1 MFLNRDK
8 KQDESEEF
16 NETYEEFVADLRA
29 SGVKGL
35 AGQGTEPEIPRGSA
49 AGAWPGAPSSP
60 ESEQTDGMPDF
71 SAGDPSFT
79 TEAPSSAPSATPTSP
94 AEPSASAP
102 SYREPYGYQPEAPAP
117 TAVAAPSPAPAPSY
131 PQAAPKKPTAPSAA
145 PSSNAYEGAP
155 QYFVGMPVDPSS
167 VSPEAAAAAWPGATT
182 AMPAVGMPVDAA
194 TVAASM
200 PSMPPTSATTA
211 AAMPQMPTTPRAPY
225 DFGQQQAQP
234 GADAPDKAKKGFSLF
249 SKKERKPRE
258 KKAKRSKSPLE
269 KRAAKQRGDA
279 RRLTTLCGALAAVS
293 VFAIGFSAV
302 TFMSGQEMIGRA
314 TANLKSVV
322 TVTQTVAVGSTITED
337 MLAIAQVP
345 SEFVPSDA
353 ADEIDQVAGHKA
365 LSTLTAGIP
374 VSLTTI
380 QASEQP
386 ANMASAVRDG
396 YVAKMYALD
405 GSAGMSPF
413 LSPGDYVTCTYTKD
427 ASGTSENVVLK
438 HVRIIA
444 VGSQLTG
451 TGAEGYNSLTFEL
464 TQEQV
469 EDISHATSF
478 YVTIEPR
485 SEWPDFGKTG
495 DEEETDADTADA
507 AADAQASSND
517 AAKDSMNEAGDAKD
531 GSAASDTGSADTGR
545 GGTVITVDPASGN
558 TPVAEKEA

>member
-49 AGAWPGAPSSP
+49 AGAWPGTPTSP

-71 SAGDPSFT
+71 SAGYPSFT
-79 TEAPSSAPSATPTSP
+79 TEAPSSAPDANTTPTSP
-94 AEPSASAP
+94 AEPHASAP
-102 SYREPYGYQPEAPAP
+102 SYTEPYGYQPEAPAP
-117 TAVAAPSPAPAPSY
+117 TPVAAPSPAPAPGY
-131 PQAAPKKPTAPSAA
+131 PQAAPKKPAAPSAT

-182 AMPAVGMPVDAA
+182 AMPAVGMPVGAA

-200 PSMPPTSATTA
+200 PPTQAPTA
-211 AAMPQMPTTPRAPY
+211 SAMPQMPATPRAPY
-225 DFGQQQAQP
+225 DFGQPQTQHIA
-234 GADAPDKAKKGFSLF
+234 GEPDKAEKGFSLF
-249 SKKERKPRE
+249 SKKEKKPRE
-258 KKAKRSKSPLE
+258 KKAKTLKSPLE

-322 TVTQTVAVGSTITED
+322 TVTQNVAVGSTITED
-337 MLAIAQVP
+337 MLAVTQVP
-345 SEFVPSDA
+345 SEFVPEDA

-365 LSTLTAGIP
+365 LSALTAGIP

-380 QASEQP
+380 QASEEP

-396 YVAKMYALD
+396 YVAKMYALE

-413 LSPGDYVTCTYTKD
+413 LSPGDYVTCTYAKD
-427 ASGTSENVVLK
+427 TSGTSENVVLK

-451 TGAEGYNSLTFEL
+451 TGAEGYSSLTFEL

-495 DEEETDADTADA
+495 DEEEADKGGDPGDT
-507 AADAQASSND
+507 QAEGG
-517 AAKDSMNEAGDAKD
+517 KDSMNAAGDAKG

>member
-49 AGAWPGAPSSP
+49 AGAWPGTPTSP
-60 ESEQTDGMPDF
+60 ESEQTDGIPDL
-71 SAGDPSFT
+71 SAGYPSFT
-79 TEAPSSAPSATPTSP
+79 TEAPSSAPDANTTPTSP
-94 AEPSASAP
+94 AEPHASAP
-102 SYREPYGYQPEAPAP
+102 SYTEPYGYQPEAPAP
-117 TAVAAPSPAPAPSY
+117 TPVAAPSSAPAPSY
-131 PQAAPKKPTAPSAA
+131 PQAAPKKPAAPSAT
-145 PSSNAYEGAP
+145 PTSNAYEGAP

-182 AMPAVGMPVDAA
+182 AMPAVGMPVGAA

-200 PSMPPTSATTA
+200 PPTQAPTA
-211 AAMPQMPTTPRAPY
+211 SAMPQMPATPRAPY
-225 DFGQQQAQP
+225 DFGQPQTQHIA
-234 GADAPDKAKKGFSLF
+234 GEPDKAEKGFSLF
-249 SKKERKPRE
+249 SKKEKKPRE
-258 KKAKRSKSPLE
+258 KKAKSLKSPLE

-322 TVTQTVAVGSTITED
+322 TVTQNVGVGSTITED
-337 MLAIAQVP
+337 MLAVTQVP
-345 SEFVPSDA
+345 SEFVPEDA

-365 LSTLTAGIP
+365 LSALTAGIP

-380 QASEQP
+380 QASEEP

-396 YVAKMYALD
+396 YVAKMYALE

-427 ASGTSENVVLK
+427 TSGTSENVVLK

-451 TGAEGYNSLTFEL
+451 TGAEGYSSLTFEL

-478 YVTIEPR
+478 YVAIEPR

-495 DEEETDADTADA
+495 DEEDADKGGDPTDT
-507 AADAQASSND
+507 QAEGG
-517 AAKDSMNEAGDAKD
+517 KDSMNAAGDAKG

>member
-49 AGAWPGAPSSP
+49 AGAWPGAPSTP

-71 SAGDPSFT
+71 SAGYPSFT

-94 AEPSASAP
+94 AEPHASAP

-117 TAVAAPSPAPAPSY
+117 TPVAAPSPAPAPSY
-131 PQAAPKKPTAPSAA
+131 PQAAPKKPAAPSAT
-145 PSSNAYEGAP
+145 PTGNAYEGAP

-182 AMPAVGMPVDAA
+182 AMPAVGMPVGAA

-200 PSMPPTSATTA
+200 PPTQAPSAS
-211 AAMPQMPTTPRAPY
+211 AMPQMPATPRAPY
-225 DFGQQQAQP
+225 DFGQPQTQP
-234 GADAPDKAKKGFSLF
+234 GAREPDKAEKGFPLF
-249 SKKERKPRE
+249 SKKEKKPRE
-258 KKAKRSKSPLE
+258 KKAKSLKSPLE

-322 TVTQTVAVGSTITED
+322 TVTQNVAVGSTITED
-337 MLAIAQVP
+337 MLAVTQVP
-345 SEFVPSDA
+345 SEFVPDDA

-365 LSTLTAGIP
+365 LSALTAGIP

-380 QASEQP
+380 QASEEP

-396 YVAKMYALD
+396 YVAKMYALE

-413 LSPGDYVTCTYTKD
+413 LSPGDYVTCTYAKD
-427 ASGTSENVVLK
+427 TSGTSENVVLK

-451 TGAEGYNSLTFEL
+451 TGAEGYSSLTFEL

-495 DEEETDADTADA
+495 DEEGTGAQDADKGGDA
-507 AADAQASSND
+507 GDTQTEGG
-517 AAKDSMNEAGDAKD
+517 KDSMNAAGDAKD

>member
-8 KQDESEEF
+8 KVEAETFDED
-16 NETYEEFVADLRA
+16 YEAFAAGLR
-29 SGVKGL
+29 SDGERGL
-35 AGQGTEPEIPRGSA
+35 AGAGVSEPEIPRGTTQA
-49 AGAWPGAPSSP
+49 EIPGAP
-60 ESEQTDGMPDF
+60 DF
-71 SAGDPSFT
+71 SVGYPSFME
-79 TEAPSSAPSATPTSP
+79 EAPSVSAGAPSESKGSP
-94 AEPSASAP
+94 AVANPKPMQAPEPTRP
-102 SYREPYGYQPEAPAP
+102 QTYEAPA
-117 TAVAAPSPAPAPSY
+117 A
-131 PQAAPKKPTAPSAA
+131 
-145 PSSNAYEGAP
+145 GP
-155 QYFVGMPVDPSS
+155 QYFVGMPVDPSAMNA
-167 VSPEAAAAAWPGATT
+167 EAAAAAWPGATT
-182 AMPAVGMPVDAA
+182 AMPAVGMPVGAA

-200 PSMPPTSATTA
+200 PASAPMPPTQAPSAS
-211 AAMPQMPTTPRAPY
+211 AMPQMPATPRAPY
-225 DFGQQQAQP
+225 DFGQPQTQP
-234 GADAPDKAKKGFSLF
+234 GACEPDKAEKGFSLF
-249 SKKERKPRE
+249 SKKEKKPRE
-258 KKAKRSKSPLE
+258 KKAKTLKSPLE

-322 TVTQTVAVGSTITED
+322 TVTQNVGVGSTITED
-337 MLAIAQVP
+337 MLAVAQVP
-345 SEFVPSDA
+345 SEFVPEDA

-365 LSTLTAGIP
+365 LSALTAGIP

-380 QASEQP
+380 QASEEP

-427 ASGTSENVVLK
+427 TSDTSENVVLK

-451 TGAEGYNSLTFEL
+451 TGAEGYDSLTFEL

-485 SEWPDFGKTG
+485 SEWPDFGKTA
-495 DEEETDADTADA
+495 DEEGKDAQDADKGGDA
-507 AADAQASSND
+507 GDTQAEGG
-517 AAKDSMNEAGDAKD
+517 KDSMNAAGDAKD

>member
-71 SAGDPSFT
+71 SAGYPSFT

-94 AEPSASAP
+94 AEPHASAP

-117 TAVAAPSPAPAPSY
+117 TPVAAPSPAPAPSY
-131 PQAAPKKPTAPSAA
+131 PQAAPKKPAAPSAT

-182 AMPAVGMPVDAA
+182 AMPAVGMPVGAA

-200 PSMPPTSATTA
+200 PAPPTSAATA
-211 AAMPQMPTTPRAPY
+211 SAMPQMPATPRAPY
-225 DFGQQQAQP
+225 DFGQPQAQP
-234 GADAPDKAKKGFSLF
+234 GAREPDKAKKGFSLF
-249 SKKERKPRE
+249 SKKEKKPRE
-258 KKAKRSKSPLE
+258 KKAKSLKSPLE
-269 KRAAKQRGDA
+269 KRAAKQRSDA

-322 TVTQTVAVGSTITED
+322 TVTQNVAVGSTITED
-337 MLAIAQVP
+337 MLAVTQVP
-345 SEFVPSDA
+345 SEFVPEDA

-365 LSTLTAGIP
+365 LSALTAGIP

-380 QASEQP
+380 QASEEP

-427 ASGTSENVVLK
+427 TSGTSENVVLK

-451 TGAEGYNSLTFEL
+451 TGAEGYSSLTFEL

-495 DEEETDADTADA
+495 GEEETGAQDANKDGNAGDT
-507 AADAQASSND
+507 QAEGG
-517 AAKDSMNEAGDAKD
+517 KDSMNAAGDAKD

>member
-16 NETYEEFVADLRA
+16 NETYEDFAADLRA

-49 AGAWPGAPSSP
+49 ASAWPGAPSSP

-71 SAGDPSFT
+71 SAGYPSFT

-94 AEPSASAP
+94 AEPHASAP

-117 TAVAAPSPAPAPSY
+117 TPVAAPSPAPAPSY
-131 PQAAPKKPTAPSAA
+131 PQAEPKKPAAPSAT

-155 QYFVGMPVDPSS
+155 QYFVGMPVDPSAMNA
-167 VSPEAAAAAWPGATT
+167 EAAAAAWPGATT
-182 AMPAVGMPVDAA
+182 AMPAVGMPVGAA

-200 PSMPPTSATTA
+200 PAPPTSAATA
-211 AAMPQMPTTPRAPY
+211 SAMPQMPATPRAPY
-225 DFGQQQAQP
+225 DFGQPQTQP
-234 GADAPDKAKKGFSLF
+234 GAREPDKAKKGFPLF
-249 SKKERKPRE
+249 SKKEKKPRE
-258 KKAKRSKSPLE
+258 KKAKSLKSPLE

-322 TVTQTVAVGSTITED
+322 TVTQNVGVGSTITED
-337 MLAIAQVP
+337 MLAVTQVP
-345 SEFVPSDA
+345 SEFVPEDA

-380 QASEQP
+380 QASEEP

-413 LSPGDYVTCTYTKD
+413 LSPGDYVTCTYAKD
-427 ASGTSENVVLK
+427 TSGTSENVVLK

-451 TGAEGYNSLTFEL
+451 TGAEGYSSLTFEL

-495 DEEETDADTADA
+495 DEEGTGAQDADATDTQADGG
-507 AADAQASSND
+507 
-517 AAKDSMNEAGDAKD
+517 KDSMNAAGDAKD
-531 GSAASDTGSADTGR
+531 GSAVSDTGSADTGR

>member
-49 AGAWPGAPSSP
+49 ASAWPGGISSP

-71 SAGDPSFT
+71 SAGYPSFT
-79 TEAPSSAPSATPTSP
+79 TEAPSSTPSTTPTSP
-94 AEPSASAP
+94 AEPHASAP
-102 SYREPYGYQPEAPAP
+102 SYTEPYGYQPEAPAP
-117 TAVAAPSPAPAPSY
+117 TPVAAPSPAPAPGY
-131 PQAAPKKPTAPSAA
+131 PQAAPKKPAAPSAT
-145 PSSNAYEGAP
+145 PTGNAYEGAP

-182 AMPAVGMPVDAA
+182 AMPAVGMPVGAA

-200 PSMPPTSATTA
+200 PAPPTSAATA
-211 AAMPQMPTTPRAPY
+211 SAMPQMPATPRAPY
-225 DFGQQQAQP
+225 DFGQPQSQHIAEE
-234 GADAPDKAKKGFSLF
+234 PDKAKKGFSLF
-249 SKKERKPRE
+249 SKKEKKPRE
-258 KKAKRSKSPLE
+258 KKAKTLKSPLE

-322 TVTQTVAVGSTITED
+322 TVTQDVAVGSTITED
-337 MLAIAQVP
+337 MLAVTQVP
-345 SEFVPSDA
+345 SEFVPEDA

-365 LSTLTAGIP
+365 LSALTAGIP

-380 QASEQP
+380 QASEEP

-396 YVAKMYALD
+396 YVAKMYALE

-427 ASGTSENVVLK
+427 TSGTSENVVLK

-451 TGAEGYNSLTFEL
+451 TGAEGYSSLTFEL

-495 DEEETDADTADA
+495 DEEGTGAQDADKGGDA
-507 AADAQASSND
+507 GDTQAEGG
-517 AAKDSMNEAGDAKD
+517 KDSMNAAGDAKD

>member
-8 KQDESEEF
+8 KVEAETFDED
-16 NETYEEFVADLRA
+16 YEAFAAGLR
-29 SGVKGL
+29 SDGERGL
-35 AGQGTEPEIPRGSA
+35 AGAGVSEPEIPRGTTQA
-49 AGAWPGAPSSP
+49 EIPGAP
-60 ESEQTDGMPDF
+60 DF
-71 SAGDPSFT
+71 SVGYPSFT

-94 AEPSASAP
+94 AEPHASAP
-102 SYREPYGYQPEAPAP
+102 SYTEPYGYQPEAPAP
-117 TAVAAPSPAPAPSY
+117 TPVAAPSPAPAPSY
-131 PQAAPKKPTAPSAA
+131 PQAAPKKPAAPSAT

-182 AMPAVGMPVDAA
+182 AMPAVGMPVGAA

-200 PSMPPTSATTA
+200 PAPPTSAATA
-211 AAMPQMPTTPRAPY
+211 SAMPQMPATPRAPY
-225 DFGQQQAQP
+225 DFGQPQAQP
-234 GADAPDKAKKGFSLF
+234 GACEPDKAEKGFSLF
-249 SKKERKPRE
+249 SKKEKKPRE
-258 KKAKRSKSPLE
+258 KKAKSLKSPLE

-322 TVTQTVAVGSTITED
+322 TVTQNVGVGSTITED
-337 MLAIAQVP
+337 MLAVTQVP
-345 SEFVPSDA
+345 SEFVPEDA

-365 LSTLTAGIP
+365 LSALTAGIP

-380 QASEQP
+380 QASEEP

-396 YVAKMYALD
+396 YVAKMYALE

-427 ASGTSENVVLK
+427 TSGTSENVVLK

-451 TGAEGYNSLTFEL
+451 TGAEGYSSLTFEL

-495 DEEETDADTADA
+495 DEEGTGAQDADKGGDA
-507 AADAQASSND
+507 GDTQAEGG
-517 AAKDSMNEAGDAKD
+517 KDSMNAAGDAKD

>member
-49 AGAWPGAPSSP
+49 AGAWPGAPSTP

-71 SAGDPSFT
+71 SAGYPSFT

-94 AEPSASAP
+94 AEPHASAP

-117 TAVAAPSPAPAPSY
+117 TPVAAPSPAPAPSY
-131 PQAAPKKPTAPSAA
+131 PQAAPKKPAA
-145 PSSNAYEGAP
+145 PAATPTGNAYEGAP

-182 AMPAVGMPVDAA
+182 AMPAVGMPVGAA

-200 PSMPPTSATTA
+200 PAPPTSAATA
-211 AAMPQMPTTPRAPY
+211 SAMPQMPATPRAPY
-225 DFGQQQAQP
+225 DFGQPQTQP
-234 GADAPDKAKKGFSLF
+234 GAGEPDKAKKGFPLF
-249 SKKERKPRE
+249 SKKEKKPRE
-258 KKAKRSKSPLE
+258 KKAKTLKSPLE

-322 TVTQTVAVGSTITED
+322 TVTQNVAVGSTITED
-337 MLAIAQVP
+337 MLAVTQVP
-345 SEFVPSDA
+345 SEFVPDDA

-365 LSTLTAGIP
+365 LSALTAGIP

-380 QASEQP
+380 QASEEP

-396 YVAKMYALD
+396 YVAKMYALE

-413 LSPGDYVTCTYTKD
+413 LSPGDYVTCTYAKD
-427 ASGTSENVVLK
+427 TSGTSENVVLK

-451 TGAEGYNSLTFEL
+451 TGAEGYSSLTFEL

-495 DEEETDADTADA
+495 DEEGTGAQDADKGGDA
-507 AADAQASSND
+507 GDTQTEGG
-517 AAKDSMNEAGDAKD
+517 KDSMNAAGDAKD

>member
-49 AGAWPGAPSSP
+49 AGAWPGAPSTP

-71 SAGDPSFT
+71 SAGYPSFT

-94 AEPSASAP
+94 AEPHASAP

-117 TAVAAPSPAPAPSY
+117 TPVAAPSPAPAPSY
-131 PQAAPKKPTAPSAA
+131 PQAAPKKPAA
-145 PSSNAYEGAP
+145 PAATPTGNAYEGAP

-182 AMPAVGMPVDAA
+182 AMPAVGMPVGAA

-200 PSMPPTSATTA
+200 PPTQAPSAS
-211 AAMPQMPTTPRAPY
+211 AMPQMPATPRAPY
-225 DFGQQQAQP
+225 DFGQPQTQP
-234 GADAPDKAKKGFSLF
+234 GAREPDKAEKGFPLF
-249 SKKERKPRE
+249 SKKEKKPRE
-258 KKAKRSKSPLE
+258 KKAKSLKSPLE

-322 TVTQTVAVGSTITED
+322 TVTQNVAVGSTITED
-337 MLAIAQVP
+337 MLAVTQVP
-345 SEFVPSDA
+345 SEFVPDDA

-365 LSTLTAGIP
+365 LSALTAGIP

-380 QASEQP
+380 QASEEP

-396 YVAKMYALD
+396 YVAKMYALE

-413 LSPGDYVTCTYTKD
+413 LSPGDYVTCTYAKD
-427 ASGTSENVVLK
+427 TSGTSENVVLK

-451 TGAEGYNSLTFEL
+451 TGAEGYSSLTFEL

-495 DEEETDADTADA
+495 DEEGTGAQDADKGGDA
-507 AADAQASSND
+507 GDTQTEGG
-517 AAKDSMNEAGDAKD
+517 KDSMNAAGDAKD

>member
-16 NETYEEFVADLRA
+16 NETYEDFAADLRS

-49 AGAWPGAPSSP
+49 AAAWPGAPSSP

-71 SAGDPSFT
+71 SAGYPSFT

-102 SYREPYGYQPEAPAP
+102 SYHEPYGYQPEAPAP
-117 TAVAAPSPAPAPSY
+117 TPVASPSPAPAPSY
-131 PQAAPKKPTAPSAA
+131 PQAAPKKPAAPSAT
-145 PSSNAYEGAP
+145 PTGNAYEGAP
-155 QYFVGMPVDPSS
+155 QYFVGMPVDPSAMNA
-167 VSPEAAAAAWPGATT
+167 EAAAAAWPGATT
-182 AMPAVGMPVDAA
+182 AMPAVGMPVGAA

-200 PSMPPTSATTA
+200 PAPPTSAATA
-211 AAMPQMPTTPRAPY
+211 SAMPQMPATPRAPY
-225 DFGQQQAQP
+225 DFGQPQAQP
-234 GADAPDKAKKGFSLF
+234 GAREPDKAEKGFSLF
-249 SKKERKPRE
+249 SKKEKKPRE
-258 KKAKRSKSPLE
+258 KKAKTLKSPLE

-322 TVTQTVAVGSTITED
+322 TVTQNVAVGSTITED
-337 MLAIAQVP
+337 MLAVTQVP
-345 SEFVPSDA
+345 SEFVPEDA

-365 LSTLTAGIP
+365 LSALTAGIP

-380 QASEQP
+380 QASEEP

-427 ASGTSENVVLK
+427 TSGTSENVVLK

-451 TGAEGYNSLTFEL
+451 TGAEGYSSLTFEL

-495 DEEETDADTADA
+495 DEEGKDAQDADKAGDA
-507 AADAQASSND
+507 GDTQTEEG
-517 AAKDSMNEAGDAKD
+517 KDSMNAAGDAKD

>member
-16 NETYEEFVADLRA
+16 NETYEDFAADLRS

-71 SAGDPSFT
+71 SAGYPSFT

-102 SYREPYGYQPEAPAP
+102 SYTEPYGYQPEAPAP
-117 TAVAAPSPAPAPSY
+117 TPVAAPSPAPAPGY
-131 PQAAPKKPTAPSAA
+131 PQAAPVSPAAPSAT
-145 PSSNAYEGAP
+145 PTGNAYEGAP

-182 AMPAVGMPVDAA
+182 AMPAVGMPVGAA
-194 TVAASM
+194 TIAASM
-200 PSMPPTSATTA
+200 PAPPTSAA
-211 AAMPQMPTTPRAPY
+211 SASAMPQMPATPRAPY
-225 DFGQQQAQP
+225 DFGQPQAQP
-234 GADAPDKAKKGFSLF
+234 GVREADKAEKGFSLF
-249 SKKERKPRE
+249 SKKEKKPRE
-258 KKAKRSKSPLE
+258 KKAKSLKSPLE

-322 TVTQTVAVGSTITED
+322 TVTQNVGVGSTITED
-337 MLAIAQVP
+337 MLAVAQVP
-345 SEFVPSDA
+345 SEFVPEDA

-365 LSTLTAGIP
+365 LSALTAGIP

-380 QASEQP
+380 QASEEP

-427 ASGTSENVVLK
+427 TSGTSENVVLK

-451 TGAEGYNSLTFEL
+451 TGAEGYDSLTFEL

-495 DEEETDADTADA
+495 DEEGTGAQDADKGGDA
-507 AADAQASSND
+507 GDTQAEGG
-517 AAKDSMNEAGDAKD
+517 KDSMNAAGDAKD